1 MYDCC
6 IHFFKCCTCWSI
18 NPNRLSFKP
27 LPLSLYWLRGWIHMQ
42 PTNVCFGVT
51 IKIFFHYLVYC
62 VKQMVKNSQLS
73 LFHYKVWKRS
83 GGQYLCKVS
92 TEMCLCTLINLVN
105 LIPMMWLTK
114 PECHFENDDC
124 ANWYNRRARI
134 KSAVACFGQVRTKF
148 HYYFLKY
155 FWNYVSVRRH

>member
-1 MYDCC
+1 
-6 IHFFKCCTCWSI
+6 
-18 NPNRLSFKP
+18 
-27 LPLSLYWLRGWIHMQ
+27 MQ

-51 IKIFFHYLVYC
+51 MKIFFNYLVYR

-105 LIPMMWLTK
+105 LIPMM
-114 PECHFENDDC
+114 
-124 ANWYNRRARI
+124 
-134 KSAVACFGQVRTKF
+134 
-148 HYYFLKY
+148 
-155 FWNYVSVRRH
+155 